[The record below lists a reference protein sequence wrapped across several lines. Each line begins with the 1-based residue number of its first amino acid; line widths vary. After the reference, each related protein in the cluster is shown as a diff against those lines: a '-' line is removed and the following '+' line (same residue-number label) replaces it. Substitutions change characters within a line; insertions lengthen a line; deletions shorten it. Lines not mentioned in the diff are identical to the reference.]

1 MDDPRLVDWLK
12 LTRQALEASKEELA
26 QTLQQLSAGRAELQR
41 SLEESPPSSA
51 PGEQLTRELEQ
62 TEAELERLVTGM
74 REQLEARLAE
84 LRKLQSGTAGYRP
97 ARSNTPAFVSKSV

>member
-26 QTLQQLSAGRAELQR
+26 QTLQQVSSGRAELQR

-51 PGEQLTRELEQ
+51 PGKELAHELEQ
-62 TEAELERLVTGM
+62 AEAELERLVAGV

>member
-26 QTLQQLSAGRAELQR
+26 QTLQQVSSGRAELQR

-51 PGEQLTRELEQ
+51 PGEELARELEQ
-62 TEAELERLVTGM
+62 AEAELEHLVAGV